1 MALPMPTG
9 GVLTSTASGA
19 PGAGLPNLTSTGLLG
34 QMTPG
39 AGLLG
44 QDTITAKLGQE
55 TELQKML
62 ADERMR
68 GEMHKT
74 NYQMLKAEHT
84 KLQDENRR
92 LQRETESLRDDCRVM
107 EERLQQLL
115 NKSNRELAVKM
126 AELEELRA
134 QSLTPDKLE
143 LIKLKIAE
151 DLEKPFRERFT
162 QLESEV
168 EHYRTE
174 FNKLRYEHSF
184 LKSEYEHEQAEHKRM
199 VEEVKMQYET
209 EIANLVKDKEAI
221 VAKYSQENTHD
232 SDKVRTLYRDNA
244 QLNLKVKGL
253 LTELDEIRAQ
263 REQVGLQSDHVSR
276 LQARQLSEHAA
287 NIKALQSEKESLQLH
302 MEQLQKELSISQDA
316 HQSATTRVHDLEKQN
331 MELRGRLEEMQHRH
345 KMEVTD
351 LKMEATRSRGELE
364 RDRDGLTNELEGL
377 KAKCEVLQK
386 TLESQKDAI
395 AEKEKEVARKMQ
407 AVREEEW
414 ERVNRLEGEKLDLES
429 RLQEFERLKID
440 EETRH
445 YAEKEAGEERIR
457 EAEKR
462 QEQTERELQTIRAK
476 MEHQTSLGKDLEQEQ
491 TTNTQL
497 REKCTR
503 LKAELRDSQA
513 AEQDLMAENDKLK
526 ETLEMLQNELV
537 LVKAGME
544 REAERGEEKLTQHKM
559 SWMDEKTQLERRLD
573 ELERKMKQAQ
583 KHREEAVQAHAK
595 KKKKYQKVVNRLQ
608 DKNQLLEAKNEQLE
622 LEKQALRN
630 QIPKETYTKAV
641 RRLREL
647 QRRHA
652 EFRNLMTS
660 ANLSQVPIGGMSFAA
675 ASVSQPLDAS
685 SPIKST
691 QHHDDLTAIRH
702 RLDELS
708 ENQKL
713 QMDALLGGGMPMTAR
728 SEMEKEGEERPLS
741 PDGSGMD
748 MLDL

>member
-1 MALPMPTG
+1 M
-9 GVLTSTASGA
+9 
-19 PGAGLPNLTSTGLLG
+19 
-34 QMTPG
+34 QQE
-39 AGLLG
+39 
-44 QDTITAKLGQE
+44 QD
-55 TELQKML
+55 
-62 ADERMR
+62 
-68 GEMHKT
+68 
-74 NYQMLKAEHT
+74 
-84 KLQDENRR
+84 
-92 LQRETESLRDDCRVM
+92 
-107 EERLQQLL
+107 
-115 NKSNRELAVKM
+115 
-126 AELEELRA
+126 
-134 QSLTPDKLE
+134 
-143 LIKLKIAE
+143 
-151 DLEKPFRERFT
+151 
-162 QLESEV
+162 
-168 EHYRTE
+168 
-174 FNKLRYEHSF
+174 
-184 LKSEYEHEQAEHKRM
+184 
-199 VEEVKMQYET
+199 
-209 EIANLVKDKEAI
+209 
-221 VAKYSQENTHD
+221 
-232 SDKVRTLYRDNA
+232 
-244 QLNLKVKGL
+244 
-253 LTELDEIRAQ
+253 
-263 REQVGLQSDHVSR
+263 
-276 LQARQLSEHAA
+276 
-287 NIKALQSEKESLQLH
+287 
-302 MEQLQKELSISQDA
+302 
-316 HQSATTRVHDLEKQN
+316 
-331 MELRGRLEEMQHRH
+331 
-345 KMEVTD
+345 
-351 LKMEATRSRGELE
+351 
-364 RDRDGLTNELEGL
+364 GL
-377 KAKCEVLQK
+377 KAKCEVL
-386 TLESQKDAI
+386 QKDAI

-429 RLQEFERLKID
+429 LLQEFELLKID
-440 EETRH
+440 KETRH

-462 QEQTERELQTIRAK
+462 HEETQRELQTIRAK
-476 MEHQTSLGKDLEQEQ
+476 TEHQTSLGKDLEQEQ
-491 TTNTQL
+491 TMNTQL
-497 REKCTR
+497 AEKCTR
-503 LKAELRDSQA
+503 LKAELRDSRA

-559 SWMDEKTQLERRLD
+559 TWMDEKTQLERRLD

-583 KHREEAVQAHAK
+583 KHREEAIQAHAK

-691 QHHDDLTAIRH
+691 QVHHDDLTAIRH

-713 QMDALLGGGMPMTAR
+713 QMDALLGGGVGSVPMTAR
-728 SEMEKEGEERPLS
+728 SEMEKEAEERPLS